1 MEVGK
6 QMMPQKNAQNAQ
18 ADDSDTIERG
28 LKQQIIRYRNSSE
41 IWQSTCMT
49 MNVETCKL
57 AVAGVLSEDHVW
69 TLVSKIN
76 AWKENVRSADV
87 GVWSKIE
94 DYTNKKGETFK
105 AHFTENGRFIERC
118 KTECD
123 KPKSYTGNFKITP
136 ERFVFALNLEAKK
149 LEDLFVGRHVVP
161 EVREDND
168 DDEMPLS
175 SVAKKIM
182 KKGANPIAR
191 SK

>member
-6 QMMPQKNAQNAQ
+6 QMMPQKNAQKNAQ
-18 ADDSDTIERG
+18 ADSDTIERG
-28 LKQQIIRYRNSSE
+28 LKRQIIRYRSSSE
-41 IWQSTCMT
+41 IWQSTFMT

-69 TLVSKIN
+69 TLVSKVN

-149 LEDLFVGRHVVP
+149 LEDLFVGRHRHVVN
-161 EVREDND
+161 EHEREED

-175 SVAKKIM
+175 SVAKRIM
-182 KKGANPIAR
+182 KRSVER

>member
-6 QMMPQKNAQNAQ
+6 QMMPQKNADQ
-18 ADDSDTIERG
+18 ADSDTIERG
-28 LKQQIIRYRNSSE
+28 LKRQIIRYRNSSE

-136 ERFVFALNLEAKK
+136 EKFVFALNLEAKK
-149 LEDLFVGRHVVP
+149 LEDLFVGRHVV
-161 EVREDND
+161 RED

-182 KKGANPIAR
+182 KKGATSAPQTPLRAV

>member
-6 QMMPQKNAQNAQ
+6 QMMPQKNAQKNAQ
-18 ADDSDTIERG
+18 ADSDTIERG
-28 LKQQIIRYRNSSE
+28 LKRQIIRYRSSSE
-41 IWQSTCMT
+41 IWQSTFMT

-69 TLVSKIN
+69 TLVSKVN

-149 LEDLFVGRHVVP
+149 LEDLFVGRHRHVVH
-161 EVREDND
+161 EHEREED

-175 SVAKKIM
+175 SVAKRIM
-182 KKGANPIAR
+182 KRSVER

>member
-1 MEVGK
+1 
-6 QMMPQKNAQNAQ
+6 MMPLKNADQ
-18 ADDSDTIERG
+18 ADSDTIERG
-28 LKQQIIRYRNSSE
+28 LKRQIIRYRNSSE

-118 KTECD
+118 KTKTETDTECD

-149 LEDLFVGRHVVP
+149 LEDLFVG
-161 EVREDND
+161 VRGHAS
-168 DDEMPLS
+168 P
-175 SVAKKIM
+175 
-182 KKGANPIAR
+182 
-191 SK
+191 

>member
-6 QMMPQKNAQNAQ
+6 QMMPLKNAQKNADA
-18 ADDSDTIERG
+18 DSDTIERG
-28 LKQQIIRYRNSSE
+28 LKRQIIRYRNSSE

-123 KPKSYTGNFKITP
+123 KPKSYTGNFKITA
-136 ERFVFALNLEAKK
+136 ERFVFALNLDAKK
-149 LEDLFVGRHVVP
+149 LEDLFVGRHVVREVR
-161 EVREDND
+161 EVREDD

-182 KKGANPIAR
+182 KRGVKRAQ
-191 SK
+191 

>member
-6 QMMPQKNAQNAQ
+6 QMMPQKNVQKNAE
-18 ADDSDTIERG
+18 ADSDMIERG
-28 LKQQIIRYRNSSE
+28 LKRQIIRYRNSSE

-69 TLVSKIN
+69 TLVSKVN

-105 AHFTENGRFIERC
+105 AHFTEIERC
-118 KTECD
+118 KTKTDTECD

-136 ERFVFALNLEAKK
+136 ERFVFALNMDAKK
-149 LEDLFVGRHVVP
+149 LEDLFVGRHVVR
-161 EVREDND
+161 EVREDD

-175 SVAKKIM
+175 SVAKKSM
-182 KKGANPIAR
+182 KR
-191 SK
+191 SVERP